1 MQSFSDKIFWVNI
14 FSFLI
19 SLHYAVIV
27 YSESTYLSKVFG
39 AENIWVIYTCAASL
53 TILLNFQISRFLR
66 KRHIE
71 KIVKTTLVLAFINL
85 INLFFS
91 ISPLTSFLS
100 FIIYTALSQFLFL
113 LSSIVLEEFSKES
126 TTGGVRGKYI
136 SIQSL
141 GYLAA
146 PLISSF
152 FIKYFGIESIFVIS
166 SLFILLSLYIFN
178 TTLNKIP
185 RIVVPE
191 TSIFKTLKR
200 VWRSVDLRNIIFAQ
214 IGLYIFYA
222 LVVIYIPFKLGGLGI
237 SLTQYLGVLLPV
249 ALLPFLFVPEILG
262 YVEDKMKDEK
272 EFLMFSILG
281 LIIILILM
289 AYTTSNSLLVWAFI
303 LFVSRFF
310 ASMMETSVSSYF
322 FKKVGK
328 SDTDLI
334 SIFTSSHNLVYLFLV
349 PVFALILKQTDLQT
363 LFLSVSFFL
372 CFVLVLVSKIH
383 NTKNY
388 DEHKTW
394 AVIWQRSKKRTASST
409 N

>member
-1 MQSFSDKIFWVNI
+1 MQSFSDKIFWVNA

-27 YSESTYLSKVFG
+27 YSESTYLSKLFG
-39 AENIWVIYTCAASL
+39 SENIWVIYTCAAVL
-53 TILLNFQISRFLR
+53 TILLNFEISRFLR
-66 KRHIE
+66 KRHVE

-85 INLFFS
+85 MNLFFS
-91 ISPLTSFLS
+91 ISPLTSFISYILYLS
-100 FIIYTALSQFLFL
+100 LSQFLFL
-113 LSSIVLEEFSKES
+113 LSSIILEEFSKDS
-126 TTGGVRGKYI
+126 TTGGTRGKYI

-152 FIKYFGIESIFVIS
+152 FIKYFGIESIFIIS
-166 SLFILLSLYIFN
+166 SLFILISLVVFN
-178 TTLNKIP
+178 ITLYKIP
-185 RIVVPE
+185 RIVASD
-191 TSIFKTLKR
+191 TNILKTLKR
-200 VWRSVDLRNIIFAQ
+200 VWRNIDLRNIVFAQ
-214 IGLYIFYA
+214 MGLHIFFA
-222 LVVIYIPFKLGGLGI
+222 LVVIYIPFKMLSVGI
-237 SLTQYLGVLLPV
+237 SLTQYLGVILPI

-272 EFLMFSILG
+272 EFLMFSIVG

-289 AYTTSNSLLVWAFI
+289 AFITSTSLLVWAFV

-310 ASMMETSVSSYF
+310 ASMMETSISSYF

-334 SIFTSSHNLVYLFLV
+334 SIFTSSQTLVYLFLV
-349 PVFALILKQTDLQT
+349 PVFALILNQTDLRT

-394 AVIWQRSKKRTASST
+394 AIIWQRSKKRTAGNT